1 MIRMEKL
8 KGGDRLFPNSE
19 RQPEAM
25 LSVLLAIIEKTPTG
39 GACQSDLALA
49 YEQVK
54 KAYPSDKTIQRL
66 VRRLN
71 EYFDPAYTS
80 KPDAEE
86 AVVEPAITVRGKKE
100 MRRYQFTRQLTSRQR
115 IDSSQAILMALSVY
129 PQQRQMLAEQFE
141 KILKMVFDHALDT
154 VKEWYGLQNQ
164 VDQYV
169 YVSGFSPSM
178 MTKNTNVVSQVLR
191 AIRNGK
197 RVRMDYTRLYDGQ
210 SVKRRELEPYGLLCR
225 HGVWYVVGL
234 CCEARERRVFRV
246 DLIENLRIVENSTYK
261 IPADFSLKKVYGST
275 WGVWTEQETGQPET
289 VRLKVTPGMAK
300 KFSTTTFHDSQK
312 VISQSDGSAEVT
324 FQIVNAAEMLPWLMT
339 WGATVKVL
347 EPQWLQQELA
357 ENAQSIVAQYLQD

>member
-1 MIRMEKL
+1 MEKI

-25 LSVLLAIIEKTPTG
+25 LSVLLAIIEKTSTG
-39 GACQSDLALA
+39 GASKSDLALA

-54 KAYPSDKTIQRL
+54 GSYPSDKTIQRL

-71 EYFDPAYTS
+71 EFFDPAYTAG
-80 KPDAEE
+80 KPVAGE
-86 AVVEPAITVRGKKE
+86 AMVKPAITVQGKND
-100 MRRYQFTRQLTSRQR
+100 MRRYHFSRQLTVQNR

-169 YVSGFSPSM
+169 YVSGFSPST
-178 MTKNTNVVSQVLR
+178 MTKNNNVVSQVLR

-197 RVRMDYTRLYDGQ
+197 RIRMDYTRLYDGL
-210 SVKRRELEPYGLLCR
+210 SVKRREVEPYGLLCR

-234 CCEARERRVFRV
+234 CCEERERRVFRV
-246 DLIENLRIVENSTYK
+246 DLMENLRIVENSTYK
-261 IPADFSLKKVYGST
+261 IPADFSLKKVYGAT
-275 WGVWTEQETGQPET
+275 WGVWTKQETGPLEK
-289 VRLKVTPGMAK
+289 VRLKVNPGMAK
-300 KFSTTTFHDSQK
+300 KFSTTTFHESQQ

-324 FQIVNAAEMLPWLMT
+324 FQIVNASEMLPWLMT

-347 EPQWLQQELA
+347 EPQWMQQKLA
-357 ENAQSIVAQYLQD
+357 DNAQRIVAQYLQE